1 MKLWVKI
8 VPAIAS
14 NIPATPPDIANIV
27 SSEGFPISIHKK
39 LLFEQWHLTR
49 NFVLRDKIAKNQH
62 VRLIVVKTKARLLL
76 SLFNHHNGIC

>member
-14 NIPATPPDIANIV
+14 NIPATPPEIANIV

-39 LLFEQWHLTR
+39 PR
-49 NFVLRDKIAKNQH
+49 VRAMASPKIN
-62 VRLIVVKTKARLLL
+62 T
-76 SLFNHHNGIC
+76 FD